1 MKALPLKLILTFA
14 GLLFYSTG
22 KAAEGQDL
30 FKSVC
35 ESCHTIGGGKRIG
48 PDLKNILEKRSS
60 DWAISFIRSSQKMIK
75 SGDPDAVAIFQE
87 YNKIPMPDQALTDGQ
102 IKAVL
107 DYITQTSKEISSG
120 QGASNTA
127 ILLPDILSGTTHINI
142 RAGELLFTGKVL
154 LANQGASCIACHKV
168 KDDRVFTSGT
178 LAKDLTETFNI
189 MGSAGIAAF
198 LGNPPFPVMNA
209 AFQKHPLT
217 REEIIN
223 LTAYLKS
230 VSENSIYQHPRD
242 YSSRFVYAGI
252 FFFLMILTSIQI
264 LYIKRKRLA
273 VNHEIFRRQSQTIN

>member
-1 MKALPLKLILTFA
+1 
-14 GLLFYSTG
+14 
-22 KAAEGQDL
+22 
-30 FKSVC
+30 
-35 ESCHTIGGGKRIG
+35 
-48 PDLKNILEKRSS
+48 
-60 DWAISFIRSSQKMIK
+60 
-75 SGDPDAVAIFQE
+75 
-87 YNKIPMPDQALTDGQ
+87 
-102 IKAVL
+102 
-107 DYITQTSKEISSG
+107 
-120 QGASNTA
+120 
-127 ILLPDILSGTTHINI
+127 
-142 RAGELLFTGKVL
+142 LLFTGKVP